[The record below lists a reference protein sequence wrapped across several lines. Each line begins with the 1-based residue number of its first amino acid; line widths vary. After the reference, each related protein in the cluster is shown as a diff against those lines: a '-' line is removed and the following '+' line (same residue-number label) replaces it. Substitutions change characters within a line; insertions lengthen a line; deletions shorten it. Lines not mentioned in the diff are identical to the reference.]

1 MVSEE
6 RTDRI
11 ALRAS
16 PTEVAMLRQ
25 LAEEE
30 GISSSDYVRM
40 FIRKTYAEKHGTKKP
55 KP

>member
-1 MVSEE
+1 MVTEE
-6 RTDRI
+6 RTERI

-25 LAEEE
+25 LSDEE
-30 GISSSDYVRM
+30 GVSVSDYIRLAVR
-40 FIRKTYAEKHGTKKP
+40 RAYAEKHGTKKP